1 MEKEIIIDN
10 QLDEVARIALF
21 IEELGMSLQLPAG
34 ITMSLNLAIEEAVT
48 NIIRYGYPSNKESEI
63 ILRTSVAPGMLVTQI
78 IDDGISFDPTAKE
91 TSDNVQ
97 SLDQQLTQG
106 LGLFLIRRTMDKVEY
121 HSTDNH
127 NELILTK
134 NIDMDF
140 KPEATLK
147 TNLCQIEEVTI
158 LTIEGRLD
166 TANANTF
173 NTVLQPLLDSK
184 TPNIIVNCEGLS
196 YISSSGLRSLIT
208 LQKSVMQHGGQLVLE
223 AMKPEI
229 RKIFDMTGCSGL
241 LQYANSYCMKVI
253 RIIACILLLS
263 VFSLINV
270 VHAQSVTLIP
280 KWTAQAQFAGY
291 YVAEKMGFYKEEGL
305 DVHVKHPSHSE
316 NSFQYLKEGEPQAVI
331 TNLSQALMEY
341 FAGKRIVN
349 ILQTSQENSLML
361 VSHSPLKGIPSLQ
374 HREIAVWNH
383 ITQELLDRIANKYQ
397 IEVEWIRFN
406 SGINLFLSKAVDIC
420 MVGSY
425 NEFPQLA
432 ECGMQIDSTHIM
444 RFADYGYNLPED
456 GLYVTEE
463 FYQKHPETIQ
473 KLVRAC
479 IRGWNWA
486 NEHPEE
492 TLDIVMEQ
500 VHHYNIGT
508 NRYHQRKML
517 EEILRLQ
524 TDKTGQRPYRLSR
537 EGFDL
542 AIDILLPPDISK
554 KKVFV
559 TKTL

>member
-1 MEKEIIIDN
+1 
-10 QLDEVARIALF
+10 
-21 IEELGMSLQLPAG
+21 
-34 ITMSLNLAIEEAVT
+34 
-48 NIIRYGYPSNKESEI
+48 
-63 ILRTSVAPGMLVTQI
+63 
-78 IDDGISFDPTAKE
+78 
-91 TSDNVQ
+91 
-97 SLDQQLTQG
+97 
-106 LGLFLIRRTMDKVEY
+106 
-121 HSTDNH
+121 
-127 NELILTK
+127 
-134 NIDMDF
+134 
-140 KPEATLK
+140 
-147 TNLCQIEEVTI
+147 
-158 LTIEGRLD
+158 
-166 TANANTF
+166 
-173 NTVLQPLLDSK
+173 
-184 TPNIIVNCEGLS
+184 
-196 YISSSGLRSLIT
+196 
-208 LQKSVMQHGGQLVLE
+208 
-223 AMKPEI
+223 
-229 RKIFDMTGCSGL
+229 
-241 LQYANSYCMKVI
+241 MKVI

-280 KWTAQAQFAGY
+280 KWTAQRHWCRLLS
-291 YVAEKMGFYKEEGL
+291 AENEPTKKKDLMYAADINLIREEL
-305 DVHVKHPSHSE
+305 
-316 NSFQYLKEGEPQAVI
+316 SFQYLKKRAEAVI

-374 HREIAVWNH
+374 HREVAVWNH

-479 IRGWNWA
+479 TRGWNWA

-524 TDKTGQRPYRLSR
+524 TDKT
-537 EGFDL
+537 EGNAL
-542 AIDILLPPDISK
+542 ID
-554 KKVFV
+554 
-559 TKTL
+559 